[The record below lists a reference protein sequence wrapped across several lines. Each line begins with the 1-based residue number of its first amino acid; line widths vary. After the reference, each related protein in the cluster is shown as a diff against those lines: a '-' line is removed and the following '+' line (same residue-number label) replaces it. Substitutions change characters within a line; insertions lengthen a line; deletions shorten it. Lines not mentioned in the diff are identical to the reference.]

1 MNARQRRLNER
12 GQRVDVYMNALAED
26 FPADSKGGALA
37 ARLKELLAQAAT
49 LDVERAANARKRQQ
63 GTEGRDAARTALRRM
78 LKTVW
83 DTHKTLARDRPD
95 TKGLFESPSKLKNDR
110 ALVTAAR
117 AYADTATPLA
127 GLFAEY
133 DLPPTFFADL
143 KVSADSFDTYTTLQN
158 AGVGAG
164 VDTGAAI
171 EETLRQMDEVVE
183 RLHTVV
189 TNKYHDNPARLA
201 AWESARRVE
210 RSPRSK
216 TKDDDDPLLLTPPA
230 NG

>member
-1 MNARQRRLNER
+1 MNDRQRRRNER
-12 GQRVDVYMNALAED
+12 GQRVDVYMDAQAED
-26 FPADSKGGALA
+26 FPANGKGGALA
-37 ARLKELLAQAAT
+37 VRLKELLAQAAT
-49 LDVERAANARKRQQ
+49 LGVERAASRRKRQQ
-63 GTEGRDAARTALRRM
+63 GTEGRDVARTALRRM
-78 LKTVW
+78 VKTVW
-83 DTHKTLARDRPD
+83 DTHKTIARDRPD
-95 TKGLFESPSKLKNDR
+95 TKGLFESPSKIKNDQS
-110 ALVTAAR
+110 LVTAAR
-117 AYADTATPLA
+117 AYADTAAPLA
-127 GLFAEY
+127 SLFTEY

-143 KVSADSFDTYTTLQN
+143 RAKADTFDTYTTLQN

-171 EETLRQMDEVVE
+171 EETLRQLDEVVE

-210 RSPRSK
+210 HSPRSK
-216 TKDDDDPLLLTPPA
+216 PKDDDAPPQTPPV

>member
-1 MNARQRRLNER
+1 MNDRQRRHNER
-12 GQRVDVYMNALAED
+12 GQRVDVYMDAQAEA
-26 FPADSKGGALA
+26 FPANGKGGVLA
-37 ARLKELLAQAAT
+37 VRLKELLAQVAT

-63 GTEGRDAARTALRRM
+63 GTEGRDVARTALRQM
-78 LKTVW
+78 VKTVW
-83 DTHKTLARDRPD
+83 NTHKTIARDRPD
-95 TKGLFESPSKLKNDR
+95 TKGLFESPSKIKNDQS
-110 ALVTAAR
+110 LVTAAR
-117 AYADTATPLA
+117 TYADTAAPLT

-143 KVSADSFDTYTTLQN
+143 KARADTFDTYTTLQN
-158 AGVGAG
+158 AGVGAS

-171 EETLRQMDEVVE
+171 EETLRQIDEVVE

-189 TNKYHDNPARLA
+189 TNKHHDNPARLA

-216 TKDDDDPLLLTPPA
+216 PKDDDPPQPLPA